1 VQAEGDGGARAGC
14 CEVYPA
20 AGVERGGDEGGD
32 GGEDEAG
39 FGEGDGEGFGLVE
52 LV

>member
-14 CEVYPA
+14 CEVDAA